1 VIIIKNQNFG
11 VEIEMTGITRSTAA
25 KVIAGYFNTTATHI
39 GGCYD
44 SYSVRDNDN
53 RQWKIMRDASLR
65 CTNRSGEQASA
76 LYSVE
81 FVTPI
86 CNYNDIETIQELVR
100 KLRGAGARV
109 NSSCGM
115 HCHIDASTHTPKTLR
130 NIVNIMASKED
141 LLYKS
146 LKVNVSREHYCQ
158 KMDTRFLDE
167 INNRPPLSMEQLKSM
182 WYDGGDY
189 SYRHYDDSRY
199 HGLNLHSVFSKGT
212 IEFRLFNSTLHAG
225 EVKSAIQLCL
235 AISHQALIQKS
246 ARHTKTVSDNEKYT
260 FRTWLLRLGLIG
272 DEFKTARHHL
282 LKNLDGNIAWKDPAQ
297 AEKQKENAK
306 QEAAAKP
313 EIEGLAQIQFDDFAK
328 VELRVAKIEQC
339 EPIKKAK
346 KLLKL
351 QVNDG
356 SGELRQIVSGIA
368 PWYKPENLIGK
379 SVIIVANLKPAKLC
393 GEMSNGMLLAGD
405 VSEND
410 VKVLF
415 VDGMPAGTK
424 IR

>member
-1 VIIIKNQNFG
+1 MKNQNFG

-25 KVIAGYFNTTATHI
+25 KVIAGYFHTTATHI

-44 SYSVRDNDN
+44 AYSVRDEDD

-65 CTNRSGEQASA
+65 CTNRSGEQASS

-100 KLRGAGARV
+100 KLRGAGAKA

-115 HCHIDASTHTPKTLR
+115 HCHIDASRHTPKTLC
-130 NIVNIMASKED
+130 NIVNIMAAKED
-141 LLYKS
+141 LLYKA

-235 AISHQALIQKS
+235 AISHQALVQKS
-246 ARHTKTVSDNEKYT
+246 ARHAKTISDNEKYT

-297 AEKQKENAK
+297 AEKQKER
-306 QEAAAKP
+306 
-313 EIEGLAQIQFDDFAK
+313 LAQKRLEALQNSTNENINLEPEVNSASNY
-328 VELRVAKIEQC
+328 EQ
-339 EPIKKAK
+339 EET
-346 KLLKL
+346 
-351 QVNDG
+351 
-356 SGELRQIVSGIA
+356 SGLVMR
-368 PWYKPENLIGK
+368 
-379 SVIIVANLKPAKLC
+379 
-393 GEMSNGMLLAGD
+393 M
-405 VSEND
+405 
-410 VKVLF
+410 
-415 VDGMPAGTK
+415 
-424 IR
+424 